1 MFQFG
6 VRKKVLFSTNI
17 SIRFNALA
25 DAGGLDPIRAIDVVI
40 SAAGGSPAEAPHY
53 WKGAVWL

>member
-6 VRKKVLFSTNI
+6 VRKKVLFSINM

-25 DAGGLDPIRAIDVVI
+25 DAGGLDPMRAIDVGI
-40 SAAGGSPAEAPHY
+40 SKAGGLP
-53 WKGAVWL
+53 